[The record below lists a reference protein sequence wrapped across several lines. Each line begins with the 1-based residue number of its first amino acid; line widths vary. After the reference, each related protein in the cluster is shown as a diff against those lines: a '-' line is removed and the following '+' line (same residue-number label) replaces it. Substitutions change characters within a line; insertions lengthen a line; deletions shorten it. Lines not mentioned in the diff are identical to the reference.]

1 LIAYLSTKIGQEMT
15 TKTRKSRE
23 NFTPDKRLEYAKL
36 MVEEGYSNQ
45 QVMDISGAG
54 KTAVSRW
61 KKQYIAEQKGE
72 FIKGKT
78 ALDVDKRRI
87 KSLEKQ
93 LAEAH
98 MDITV
103 MGVPTEMLQ
112 GANNAM
118 ENTL

>member
-1 LIAYLSTKIGQEMT
+1 LIAYLSTKTGQEMT

-23 NFTPDKRLEYAKL
+23 NFTPDQRLEYAKL
-36 MVEEGYSNQ
+36 MVEERYSNQ

-72 FIKGKT
+72 FIEGKT
-78 ALDVDKRRI
+78 ALDGDKRRI

-103 MGVPTEMLQ
+103 LKKATAFFIRDNPALK
-112 GANNAM
+112 
-118 ENTL
+118 

>member
-1 LIAYLSTKIGQEMT
+1 
-15 TKTRKSRE
+15 
-23 NFTPDKRLEYAKL
+23 

-72 FIKGKT
+72 FIKVKA
-78 ALDVDKRRI
+78 ALDGDKRRI

-93 LAEAH
+93 LSEAH
-98 MDITV
+98 TNTTV
-103 MGVPTEMLQ
+103 LKKATAFFILDNPTLK
-112 GANNAM
+112 
-118 ENTL
+118 